1 MEERKDQSN
10 ASTDKSPSLIKPELF
25 KKLKKTK
32 VLLVGW
38 VSEQLELVV
47 GYVKENGCEVGIL

>member
-1 MEERKDQSN
+1 MEEMKDQSN

-32 VLLVGW
+32 GLLVGW
-38 VSEQLELVV
+38 VSE
-47 GYVKENGCEVGIL
+47 